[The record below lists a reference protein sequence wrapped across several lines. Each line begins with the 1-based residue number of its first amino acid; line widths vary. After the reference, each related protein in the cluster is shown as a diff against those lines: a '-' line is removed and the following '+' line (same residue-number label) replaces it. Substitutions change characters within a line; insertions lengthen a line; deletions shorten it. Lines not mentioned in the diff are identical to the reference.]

1 MQHFVSRPFQKTA
14 GLSLKM
20 KALQSM
26 ETPGNAK
33 QMTLHHIPG
42 ALHLVGKRRDMLIT
56 LRIILKCY
64 PQHRT
69 EFSTTPILKT
79 SRFISQKDVE
89 TRTQTPAQ
97 LTSISQSRRIALM
110 RGWSPGCLEN
120 KFSSRSCDDIS
131 SLWHMSSQTSC
142 ALAHF
147 SIGSGDKR
155 SEKGV
160 SRNVV
165 SRNLK

>member
-1 MQHFVSRPFQKTA
+1 MQHFVTRPFQKTV
-14 GLSLKM
+14 GLTLKM
-20 KALQSM
+20 NALQST
-26 ETPGNAK
+26 ETSGNAK
-33 QMTLHHIPG
+33 QMTQHHIPG
-42 ALHLVGKRRDMLIT
+42 ALYLVGKRRDMLIT
-56 LRIILKCY
+56 LWISQCY

-69 EFSTTPILKT
+69 ESSTNPIMKT
-79 SRFISQKDVE
+79 SRFVSQKDVE
-89 TRTQTPAQ
+89 TKTRTAAQ

-120 KFSSRSCDDIS
+120 KFSSRWREDVS

-142 ALAHF
+142 ALAHL

-160 SRNVV
+160 SKNVV

>member
-1 MQHFVSRPFQKTA
+1 MQHFVTRPFQKTV

-20 KALQSM
+20 KALQST
-26 ETPGNAK
+26 ETSGNAK
-33 QMTLHHIPG
+33 RMIQHHMPG
-42 ALHLVGKRRDMLIT
+42 DLYLMGKRRDMIIT
-56 LRIILKCY
+56 LRIISKCY

-69 EFSTTPILKT
+69 ESSTTPIGKT
-79 SRFISQKDVE
+79 SKFIFQQGDE

-97 LTSISQSRRIALM
+97 LTSISQSSRIALM
-110 RGWSPGCLEN
+110 RGWRPGCLEN
-120 KFSSRSCDDIS
+120 KFSSRWCEDIS
-131 SLWHMSSQTSC
+131 SLWHMSRQTSC

-147 SIGSGDKR
+147 NIGSGDKR